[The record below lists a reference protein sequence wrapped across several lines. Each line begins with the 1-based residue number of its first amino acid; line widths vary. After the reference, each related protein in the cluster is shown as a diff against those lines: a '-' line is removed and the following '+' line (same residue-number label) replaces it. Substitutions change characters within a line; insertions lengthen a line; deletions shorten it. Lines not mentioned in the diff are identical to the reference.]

1 LAVLGLVLG
10 ASSGIKGW
18 LDWKKKEAP
27 SQITKNIAHEK
38 GQVATGEGGRN
49 IQTKEYKEQNI
60 QTYYEA
66 QKPEQPLSSLH
77 QLRQPPADF
86 TGRTK
91 LIDELLEDFKKSKG
105 ATISG
110 LTGMGGIGKTALG
123 LKVAHKIADNYKDAQ
138 IFLDLK
144 GTTEPLTALDIA
156 RHVILTFE
164 PTADLRA
171 LDESNFQS
179 AYQSVLHGKKALL
192 FFDNARSAHQ
202 IAPLT
207 PPPTCAMLV
216 TSRWTFAVAGL
227 STRRVDVMEKK
238 EAKEFLLELCPRI
251 GEKAAELAKA
261 CAYLPLALRIAG
273 SLLRVNDDWSVEN
286 YLGGLADRKK
296 RLETLKQS
304 HEEAELPDTEPELLA
319 TFELS

>member
-1 LAVLGLVLG
+1 MARNKIIAIVLMIIGVSLLSGAGLFALDRATSPEPDGLGTWILAVLGLVLG

-156 RHVILTFE
+156 
-164 PTADLRA
+164 
-171 LDESNFQS
+171 
-179 AYQSVLHGKKALL
+179 
-192 FFDNARSAHQ
+192 
-202 IAPLT
+202 
-207 PPPTCAMLV
+207 
-216 TSRWTFAVAGL
+216 
-227 STRRVDVMEKK
+227 
-238 EAKEFLLELCPRI
+238 
-251 GEKAAELAKA
+251 GE
-261 CAYLPLALRIAG
+261 G
-273 SLLRVNDDWSVEN
+273 V
-286 YLGGLADRKK
+286 GG
-296 RLETLKQS
+296 
-304 HEEAELPDTEPELLA
+304 
-319 TFELS
+319 